1 MQYKFITFEG
11 ADGTGKTTQ
20 IQKTAQFLIEK
31 GYDVVT
37 TREPGG
43 TKLAESIRAIL
54 LNKKENIP
62 LKAELL
68 LFLAARVEHM
78 ETIIKPA
85 LSAGK
90 IVLCDRF
97 MDSTFVYQGYVGGL
111 PLHDIDMLNTFATD
125 NIVPDL
131 TILLDADPAK
141 LLSRRNARDIHDKF
155 EDKSLAFQQE
165 IRKGFLEEAALYPKR
180 IQIVNAARPIDVVQQ
195 DIQHILLS

>member
-20 IQKTAQFLIEK
+20 IQKTAQFLREK

-97 MDSTFVYQGYVGGL
+97 MDSTFIYQGYVGGL

-125 NIVPDL
+125 HIVPDL

-155 EDKSLAFQQE
+155 EDKSLAFQQG
-165 IRKGFLEEAALYPKR
+165 IRQGFLEEAAFYPKR

>member
-165 IRKGFLEEAALYPKR
+165 IRKGFL
-180 IQIVNAARPIDVVQQ
+180 
-195 DIQHILLS
+195 

>member
-20 IQKTAQFLIEK
+20 IQKTTQFLREK
-31 GYDVVT
+31 GYDVMT

-54 LNKKENIP
+54 LDKKENIP

-78 ETIIKPA
+78 ETVIKPA

-111 PLHDIDMLNTFATD
+111 PLRDINVLNTFATD
-125 NIVPDL
+125 HIVPDL
-131 TILLDADPAK
+131 TFLLDADPAK
-141 LLSRRNARDIHDKF
+141 LVSRRNARDIHDKF

-165 IRKGFLEEAALYPKR
+165 IRQGFLEEAAFYPKR
-180 IQIVNAARPIDVVQQ
+180 IQIINAARPIDVVQQ
-195 DIQHILLS
+195 DIQHVLMA